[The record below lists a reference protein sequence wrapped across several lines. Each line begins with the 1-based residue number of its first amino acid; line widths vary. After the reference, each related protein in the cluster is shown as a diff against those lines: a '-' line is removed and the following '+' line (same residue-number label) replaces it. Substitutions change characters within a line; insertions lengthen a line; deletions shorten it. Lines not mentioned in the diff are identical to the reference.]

1 MEDYNF
7 VYSYIFKKSN
17 AVYVGRTN
25 DISRRNCSH
34 HSKADTN
41 KKYVYDSVVNA
52 YSDETGEE
60 IPKMTV
66 LEKNLDIIDSLE
78 LEEVWIEYYKNKG
91 YKILNSHQA
100 GLFSGA
106 APFIENKYSDENI
119 KRFAKKFK
127 SLLEFKVKF
136 PNTYKR
142 FKQMNLLDKLS
153 LPEHP
158 DISKFKTEK
167 SDSDGR
173 NFSAIAKMGY
183 ELLNL
188 KTNLSEDEINKKSK

>member
-25 DISRRNCSH
+25 NINVRNYVH
-34 HSKADTN
+34 HSKLNTN
-41 KKYVYDSVVNA
+41 KNGVYDSVVNTYA
-52 YSDETGEE
+52 DETGEE
-60 IPKMTV
+60 IPEMTI
-66 LEKNLDIIDSLE
+66 LEKNLDILDSLE

-100 GLFSGA
+100 GIFSGA
-106 APFIENKYSDENI
+106 APSIENKYSDENI
-119 KRFAKKFK
+119 KRFAKKFR

-136 PNTYKR
+136 PYTYKR

-158 DISKFKTEK
+158 DMSNFKIET

-188 KTNLSEDEINKKSK
+188 KTNLSEEEINKMSK